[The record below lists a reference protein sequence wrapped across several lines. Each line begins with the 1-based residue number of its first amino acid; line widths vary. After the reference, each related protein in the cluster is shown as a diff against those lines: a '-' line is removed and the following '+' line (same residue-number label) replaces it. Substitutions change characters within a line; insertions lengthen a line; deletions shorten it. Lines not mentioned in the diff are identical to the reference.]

1 MLWPWVALW
10 ITAVL
15 LCRAV
20 AQYSSDQCSWRGSG
34 LSHESHRRDVEQVYL
49 RCSQGSLEWLYPT
62 GAIIINLR
70 PNTEPSSGRMPD
82 LYVCIKPRTDSQGAQ
97 VYLEQAGDLRL
108 LLGERE
114 QALGTVHCFSLAQ
127 GALFVEAVAQTDI
140 SRRITAFQYE
150 LVPSRGPGAHMY
162 PYLHPGIVA
171 CKPCS
176 DEEVL
181 MAACTSDF
189 AGSGIIRGVATSS
202 SPSSSSSSSS
212 STASGTNDHSSV
224 VVTLSRLFRQKSGL
238 FAWAGARGRRWT
250 GRVNVPAQCAVH
262 PGGDEYL
269 LTGSVHFGEAWL
281 GCAPRYKDFLK
292 LYLTAREAGTNPCQ
306 VNTD

>member
-1 MLWPWVALW
+1 MLRPWAALW

-49 RCSQGSLEWLYPT
+49 RCSQGFLEWLYPT
-62 GAIIINLR
+62 GAIIVNLR
-70 PNTEPSSGRMPD
+70 PNTVSSSGRMAG
-82 LYVCIKPRTDSQGAQ
+82 LHVCIKPHTYSQGSH
-97 VYLEQAGDLRL
+97 VYLERAGDLKL
-108 LLGERE
+108 LLAETD
-114 QALGTVHCFSLAQ
+114 QAQGTVHCFSLAE
-127 GALFVEAVAQTDI
+127 GALFVEAIPQTDI

-150 LVPSRGPGAHMY
+150 LVPSQGPGAHMY
-162 PYLHPGIVA
+162 PFLHPGEVT

-181 MAACTSDF
+181 MAVCTSDF
-189 AGSGIIRGVATSS
+189 AGSGIFRGVTSS
-202 SPSSSSSSSS
+202 
-212 STASGTNDHSSV
+212 TKDHSPV
-224 VVTLSRLFRQKSGL
+224 VVTLSRLFRQKSGV
-238 FAWAGARGRRWT
+238 FVWGGARGRGWT
-250 GRVNVPAQCAVH
+250 GRVNIPSECSVH
-262 PGGDEYL
+262 PVGDEFL

-292 LYLTAREAGTNPCQ
+292 LYVRAQKAGTNPCQ
-306 VNTD
+306 IDTD

>member
-1 MLWPWVALW
+1 MLRPWTAHW

-62 GAIIINLR
+62 GAIIVNLR
-70 PNTEPSSGRMPD
+70 PNIELSSHMAS
-82 LYVCIKPRTDSQGAQ
+82 LHVCIKPQIYSQGSH
-97 VYLEQAGDLRL
+97 VYLEHEGDLKL
-108 LLGERE
+108 LLADGEQVRG
-114 QALGTVHCFSLAQ
+114 AVHCFSLAE
-127 GALFVEAVAQTDI
+127 GALFVEAIPQSDI

-150 LVPSRGPGAHMY
+150 LVPSQGPGAHMY
-162 PYLHPGIVA
+162 PYLHPASVT

-181 MAACTSDF
+181 MAVCTSDF
-189 AGSGIIRGVATSS
+189 AGSGNFRGVA
-202 SPSSSSSSSS
+202 
-212 STASGTNDHSSV
+212 SGTSEHSLV
-224 VVTLSRLFRQKSGL
+224 VVTVRQLFHQRSEVFTRGR
-238 FAWAGARGRRWT
+238 ARGRGWS
-250 GRVNVPAQCAVH
+250 GRINVPTRCSVH
-262 PGGDEYL
+262 PGEDEYL

-292 LYLTAREAGTNPCQ
+292 LYVQAQKAGTNPCQ
-306 VNTD
+306 INTN

>member
-1 MLWPWVALW
+1 MRLQLRPWAAHW

-49 RCSQGSLEWLYPT
+49 RCSRGSLEWLYPT
-62 GAIIINLR
+62 GAIIVNLR
-70 PNTEPSSGRMPD
+70 LNTEGSSGHMAG
-82 LYVCIKPRTDSQGAQ
+82 LHVCIKPYTYSKGSH
-97 VYLEQAGDLRL
+97 VYLERSGDLRL
-108 LLGERE
+108 LLAEKD
-114 QALGTVHCFSLAQ
+114 QAQGAVHCFSLAE
-127 GALFVEAVAQTDI
+127 GALFVEAVPQTDI

-150 LVPSRGPGAHMY
+150 LVPSQGPRAHMY
-162 PYLHPGIVA
+162 PYLHPGLVT

-181 MAACTSDF
+181 MAVCTSDF
-189 AGSGIIRGVATSS
+189 AGSGVFRGVA
-202 SPSSSSSSSS
+202 
-212 STASGTNDHSSV
+212 SGTDDNSPVLVS
-224 VVTLSRLFRQKSGL
+224 LSRLFHQKGRVFSWG
-238 FAWAGARGRRWT
+238 GARGKWS
-250 GRVNVPAQCAVH
+250 GRVNVPSQCAVH

-269 LTGSVHFGEAWL
+269 FTGSLHFGEAWL

-292 LYLTAREAGTNPCQ
+292 VYVRAQKAGTNPCQ
-306 VNTD
+306 IDAA